1 MTATSLPRR
10 RRSTIST
17 AEARTVAYVRVSTED
32 QAVNGVSL
40 ESQEVRIAAY
50 CTAMGWDVSEVIRD
64 AGASAKTLQRQGMAA
79 IMAGIRDR
87 SIGRV
92 VVLKLDR
99 LTRSTRDL
107 WELLDLFETSG
118 ASLCSLMENLDT
130 ATPCGRLMLTVLS
143 GIAQWERETIAA
155 RTASALSHRRQTG
168 RVYGSTPFGYR
179 RDGDR
184 LLPDSAEQGL
194 LVHAQAMD
202 SSGASYREIAHFLN
216 QSGVRPHR
224 SDTWHG
230 SSVRAMLRS
239 RMAREAV
246 SA

>member
-10 RRSTIST
+10 RRKTLAA
-17 AEARTVAYVRVSTED
+17 AEARTVAYIRVSTED

-40 ESQEVRIAAY
+40 DTQEARIAAY

-64 AGASAKTLQRQGMAA
+64 AGASAKSLQRPGMSA
-79 IMAGIRDR
+79 IMVGLRDR

-107 WELLDLFETSG
+107 ADLLDTFSAVG
-118 ASLCSLMENLDT
+118 AALVSVSENLDT
-130 ATPCGRLMLTVLS
+130 ASACGRMVVNMLGVV
-143 GIAQWERETIAA
+143 AQWEREAIAE
-155 RTASALSHRRQTG
+155 RTSDALTQKRQSG

-184 LLPDSAEQGL
+184 LLPDPAEQGL

-202 SSGASYREIAHFLN
+202 SSGWSYRDIAHFLN
-216 QSGVRPHR
+216 ESGARPHR
-224 SDTWHG
+224 ANTWHW